1 MIDDIE
7 YEMAP
12 IDIIAYNIYMDKNK
26 IGNTAGISM
35 FEQSNVPIGLHS
47 FQVSAVY
54 DVGESALSNVIN
66 LDIPTTIVNDIQ
78 KSNISIETTHR
89 QISIKAMPGDSV
101 FIYTLDG
108 HIFYSGYI
116 SKTNTEMSIPKG
128 VYIIRVGNQF
138 SQKVVVD

>member
-1 MIDDIE
+1 MDAIPNGFTEGYTLLCYSLIATDSYALMIDDIE

-78 KSNISIETTHR
+78 KKQYLNWNN
-89 QISIKAMPGDSV
+89 A
-101 FIYTLDG
+101 
-108 HIFYSGYI
+108 
-116 SKTNTEMSIPKG
+116 
-128 VYIIRVGNQF
+128 
-138 SQKVVVD
+138 

>member
-1 MIDDIE
+1 MIFRK
-7 YEMAP
+7 A
-12 IDIIAYNIYMDKNK
+12 
-26 IGNTAGISM
+26 IS
-35 FEQSNVPIGLHS
+35 
-47 FQVSAVY
+47 
-54 DVGESALSNVIN
+54 
-66 LDIPTTIVNDIQ
+66 T
-78 KSNISIETTHR
+78 IETTHR

-116 SKTNTEMSIPKG
+116 SNTNTEMSIPKG